1 LKLFLE
7 TDKCPNVAIFM
18 SGTGTNAEKVL
29 ENRDTEAWQPAVIV
43 TDAPEASR
51 AAEIAANFSLP
62 LVALDIRKFYR
73 EHGETRI
80 SLTTARGREIRELWT
95 TELRRL
101 LSEYH
106 IDFAILA
113 GFVPLTNI
121 TADFPCLNVHPGDL
135 TVEVNGSRLLVGLHA
150 IPVEIAILQGHD
162 ALRSSVIIAQAYSGI
177 GGEMDSGPILGISSA
192 VPLDLQGHE
201 LNELT
206 SVAESRPTTRPIG
219 GYKDILAEIADH
231 NLDLLKRSGDWIVLP
246 GVVNDFAAG
255 NFATADDGSL
265 KFCVNGIWQKITTV
279 EYGEDKYLLKH

>member
-1 LKLFLE
+1 LRLFLAN
-7 TDKCPNVAIFM
+7 DKCPNVAIFI

-29 ENRDTEAWQPAVIV
+29 EHRDTEAWNPAVIV
-43 TDAPEASR
+43 TDAPERSR
-51 AAEIAANFSLP
+51 AAEIATKFSLP

-80 SLTTARGREIRELWT
+80 SLQTARGQEIRELWT

-101 LSEYH
+101 LSEYQ

-135 TVEVNGSRLLVGLHA
+135 TVAPDGRRLLVGLHA
-150 IPVEIAILQGHD
+150 IPVETAILHGHD
-162 ALRSSVIIAQAYSGI
+162 ALRSSVIIAQAYSGV

-192 VPLDLQGHE
+192 VPIDLQDHE
-201 LNELT
+201 LSELT
-206 SVAESRPTTRPIG
+206 AVAESRPAKRPLG
-219 GYKDILAEIADH
+219 GYKDILSEIADH
-231 NLDLLKRSGDWIVLP
+231 NLELLKRSGDWVVLP

-265 KFCVNGIWQKITTV
+265 KFRVRKIWQKVTTI
-279 EYGEDKYLLKH
+279 EYGDDKYLIRH